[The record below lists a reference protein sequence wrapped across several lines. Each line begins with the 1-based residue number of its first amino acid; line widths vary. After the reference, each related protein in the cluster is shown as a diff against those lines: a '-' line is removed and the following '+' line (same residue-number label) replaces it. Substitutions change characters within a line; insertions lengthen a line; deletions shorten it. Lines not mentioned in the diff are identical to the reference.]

1 MFEIEIFYKTELARR
16 VLAERAP
23 GLPQRLRAALIL
35 IDGKTRWS
43 KLREMLCVLGDPADI
58 VQQLMARGLL
68 ESDHSLPALPLFQPA
83 ALQPAQV

>member
-68 ESDHSLPALPLFQPA
+68 ESDHSLPPLPLFQA
-83 ALQPAQV
+83 ARPQPAQV